1 MVRRVV
7 AEAQATSG
15 IETAEGKMIQ
25 AVLDLQEQEVDKIMT
40 PRVDMISVRVDAPAS
55 EILSLAMNTR
65 YSRIP
70 VYRNGVDDIVGIVFS
85 KDLLQTIKL
94 KNDEMTPEIDDSWA
108 VLTAEKLM
116 VPTFYIPETMS
127 SW

>member
-1 MVRRVV
+1 
-7 AEAQATSG
+7 
-15 IETAEGKMIQ
+15 
-25 AVLDLQEQEVDKIMT
+25 VDKIMT